1 MPWRDSMAISFENA
15 LGIHEK
21 ALNVRVQRAEILAN
35 NLANA
40 DTPGFKARDIDFKA
54 ALGEAQGQSGEL
66 AMARTEPGH
75 IDPDA
80 AMSDRALLMYRNP
93 YQPSLDGNTVDAQ
106 QEQARFMRNAMDYQA
121 SFQFLNSKFA
131 GLTKAIK
138 GE

>member
-1 MPWRDSMAISFENA
+1 MPWRSSMAISFDNA

-21 ALNVRVQRAEILAN
+21 ALNMRVQRAEILAN

-40 DTPGFKARDIDFKA
+40 DTPGFKARDIDFKS